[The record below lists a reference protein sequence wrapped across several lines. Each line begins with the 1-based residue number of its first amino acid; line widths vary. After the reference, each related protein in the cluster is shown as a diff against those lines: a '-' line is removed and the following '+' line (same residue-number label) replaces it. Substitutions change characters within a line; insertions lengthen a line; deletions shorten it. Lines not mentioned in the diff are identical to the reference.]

1 MQQIDI
7 KYGSYKKVMVHCIR
21 FKQIREREGILCMK
35 LRI

>member
-1 MQQIDI
+1 MQQTDI
-7 KYGSYKKVMVHCIR
+7 KSRSYKKVMVHCIR